1 MLIVN
6 STQID
11 DVVHQLFS
19 ALPAD
24 RLSTFSCGHI
34 IPPENLQ
41 TLVLKKGP
49 RGGEL
54 QFKYQQRGDEGLVSR
69 VSLVVVRALD
79 FCNRVDRR
87 ARADPAQLHER
98 RSGRDGG
105 VRALL
110 RLPQHGH
117 EAVAG
122 GWPHRETER

>member
-1 MLIVN
+1 MLTV
-6 STQID
+6 SFAQID

-54 QFKYQQRGDEGLVSR
+54 QFKYQQRGDEGLVR
-69 VSLVVVRALD
+69 RICLVL
-79 FCNRVDRR
+79 
-87 ARADPAQLHER
+87 
-98 RSGRDGG
+98 G
-105 VRALL
+105 RALL
-110 RLPQHGH
+110 TFGI
-117 EAVAG
+117 E
-122 GWPHRETER
+122 